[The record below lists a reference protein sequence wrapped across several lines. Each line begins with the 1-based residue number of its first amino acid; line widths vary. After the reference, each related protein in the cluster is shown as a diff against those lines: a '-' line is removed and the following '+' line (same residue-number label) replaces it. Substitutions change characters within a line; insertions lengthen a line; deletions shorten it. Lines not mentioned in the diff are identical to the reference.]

1 MEHHQFRS
9 MTQLSTPQ
17 VLDAYPRGEEGCFR
31 TAAGTIWREVR
42 VVSVRAKWFLD
53 QQKTTV
59 ESMGKAGKCGLKMV
73 KIIEHRMQREMV
85 KT

>member
-53 QQKTTV
+53 QQKNNGWING
-59 ESMGKAGKCGLKMV
+59 ESW
-73 KIIEHRMQREMV
+73 EMWI
-85 KT
+85 KNGENNWT